1 MLHGPLHSKDFLYL
15 FPKVI
20 ISFILWSSWIIQ
32 QYHCKKKLDVGH
44 TKGLKEENKR
54 KTWTTAD

>member
-1 MLHGPLHSKDFLYL
+1 MLHGPLHSNISKDFLYL

-32 QYHCKKKLDVGH
+32 QYYCKEKLDVGH
-44 TKGLKEENKR
+44 TKGLKE
-54 KTWTTAD
+54 

>member
-1 MLHGPLHSKDFLYL
+1 MLHGPLHSNISKDFLYL

-32 QYHCKKKLDVGH
+32 QYHCKEKLDVGH
-44 TKGLKEENKR
+44 TKGLKE
-54 KTWTTAD
+54 